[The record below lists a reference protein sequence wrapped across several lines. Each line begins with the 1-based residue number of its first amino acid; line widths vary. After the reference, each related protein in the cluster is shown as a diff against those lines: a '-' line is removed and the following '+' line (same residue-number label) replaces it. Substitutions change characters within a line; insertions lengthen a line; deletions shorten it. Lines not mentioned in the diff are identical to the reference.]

1 MDLFDSSFWE
11 TVTESLLAFL
21 PRLGGAL
28 FIYVLA
34 RWISS
39 GVIRLVRRAGEERKL
54 DSELIVLLELL
65 TRWGILAIGIVLALE
80 QLAPGRFGSLIAGLG
95 VAGVTIGFALQDVAK
110 NFIAGV
116 LLLVTR
122 PFELGDTIEVS
133 GFQGKV
139 LAINLRATEL
149 RELDGR
155 FLIIPNADVFVSPI
169 VNFTRAPRRRIELA
183 LGVSADSDLELTSRT
198 ALQAISALPGLV
210 TDPGPELVFK
220 RFGESAIEGI
230 LYYWVDVDESSVFDA
245 EDAGIKLI
253 KSAFEA
259 AQIEMPYPT
268 RTIHMAQP

>member
-1 MDLFDSSFWE
+1 
-11 TVTESLLAFL
+11 
-21 PRLGGAL
+21 
-28 FIYVLA
+28 LA